1 MKYNHT
7 QIWYLPII
15 AFILLVWYFIA
26 IAIYSWEYII
36 LPIWALVLLVLWLL
50 FYGLSVS
57 ITENKIRLKF
67 WIGLIRKSF
76 LLSEIKSVKIVK
88 NKWYYGWG
96 IRYWFWPKMWI
107 FNISWY
113 DAVEIIMYNDKI
125 YRIWTDDPE
134 NLKMRFWIVL
144 NKLKID

>member
-1 MKYNHT
+1 
-7 QIWYLPII
+7 
-15 AFILLVWYFIA
+15 
-26 IAIYSWEYII
+26 
-36 LPIWALVLLVLWLL
+36 
-50 FYGLSVS
+50 
-57 ITENKIRLKF
+57 
-67 WIGLIRKSF
+67 

-134 NLKMRFWIVL
+134 NLKNEIL
-144 NKLKID
+144 NSIK

>member
-113 DAVEIIMYNDKI
+113 DAVKIIMYNDKI

-134 NLKMRFWIVL
+134 NLKNEIL
-144 NKLKID
+144 NSIK

>member
-134 NLKMRFWIVL
+134 NLKNEIL
-144 NKLKID
+144 NSIK

>member
-26 IAIYSWEYII
+26 IAIYNWEYII

-134 NLKMRFWIVL
+134 NLKNEIL
-144 NKLKID
+144 NSIK